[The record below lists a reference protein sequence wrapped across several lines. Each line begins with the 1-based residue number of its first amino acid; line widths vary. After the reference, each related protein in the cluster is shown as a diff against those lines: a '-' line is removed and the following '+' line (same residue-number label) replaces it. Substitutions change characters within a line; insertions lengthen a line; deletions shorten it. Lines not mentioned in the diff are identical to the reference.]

1 MKHIKSYILLT
12 WMAVSLVG
20 CKVDDLKDDVNDL
33 KNRVALIEE
42 QVKILNDNVEVMAYV
57 LDTQQKTISK
67 VEPSADKSQFT
78 ITLSDGY
85 TMTLTV
91 GKAGEVVPPTISVDE
106 NGYWVVNGLS
116 TGVKAVGEDGTTPD
130 YPEFQVKNGEW
141 QFRFGEDGEWK
152 PVEGGNIGGGSLGDQ
167 IFESAKVDGD
177 KFVITLANDGGTYE
191 LPIVS
196 QLSCEI
202 NKDMVGADGYIEF
215 QPGETKTFK
224 VKITGTPLAPV
235 YPSGWRAELE
245 KLDSADENGYNYQL
259 VVYAPEQTSAS
270 SLANVVASNISE
282 ISVRV
287 NKDVFWAVDKIKV
300 CMEVTYNSL
309 KEKYEAGQAIEI
321 NGFSINMESFG
332 AVKQIPDNNTISEDG
347 VYFVE
352 NSTSDMV
359 LNASSGIN
367 QLVLISESDNKPT
380 LKINSIQTL
389 NGSLLL
395 ANVIIDVTAN
405 STFVFDVA
413 SDEGNVIINQC
424 DIVGLKLGK
433 GLVTSSNGKNLGLF
447 SIYDSNIKLIDS
459 DANSV
464 NLYLLEKTPVCK
476 KYDFENNIVAYQAGE
491 NVAENVVG
499 DKAKLTNFKLF
510 NNNNGC
516 INELILKKNTF
527 IDIRTYTIGSNN
539 KASMSGLVLVKYI
552 GSETQE
558 SGGKTYSNDAMLHI
572 SNNIYY
578 LSISSDKFS
587 SMFVK
592 YTIYQIGGNIDL
604 RDNIAYAETAGF
616 KYFYTSGTD
625 YVAPEGV
632 TNNYPSLKKEGI
644 FDTGAGATYDFENFK
659 FIPATQYQSYGAQR
673 K

>member
-1 MKHIKSYILLT
+1 MKYIKSYIFLT
-12 WMAVSLVG
+12 WMLVSLVG
-20 CKVDDLKDDVNDL
+20 CKMDDLKDDVNDL
-33 KNRVALIEE
+33 KDRVTLIEE
-42 QVKILNDNVEVMAYV
+42 QVKILNDNVEVFAYV
-57 LDTQQKTISK
+57 LDPQQKTISS
-67 VEPSADKSQFT
+67 VTESNGQYI
-78 ITLSDGY
+78 ITLSDGS

-91 GKAGEVVPPTISVDE
+91 GKAGTVVQPTISVNSD
-106 NGYWVVNGLS
+106 GYWVVNGFS
-116 TGVKAVGEDGTTPD
+116 TGVKAIGEDGVTSD

-141 QFRFGEDGEWK
+141 LVRFGEDGEWK

-177 KFVITLANDGGTYE
+177 KFVITLANEGGTYE

-196 QLSCEI
+196 QLACEI
-202 NKDMVGADGYIEF
+202 NKDVVGADGYIEF

-245 KLDSADENGYNYQL
+245 ELDAPDENGYNYLL
-259 VVYAPEQTSAS
+259 VVYAPEQASAS

-287 NKDVFWAVDKIKV
+287 NKGVFWAVDKIKV

-332 AVKQIPDNNTISEDG
+332 AVKPIPDNNTISEDG

-380 LKINSIQTL
+380 LKINSAQTL

-405 STFVFDVA
+405 SAFVFDVA

-447 SIYDSNIKLIDS
+447 SIYDSNIKLTDS
-459 DANSV
+459 NDNSA

-491 NVAENVVG
+491 DVTENVVG

-510 NNNNGC
+510 NNTAGC

-527 IDIRTYTIGSNN
+527 IDIRTYTISNDR
-539 KASMSGLVLVKYI
+539 ASVLGLVYVNYI
-552 GSETQE
+552 GSETQD
-558 SGGKTYSNDAMLHI
+558 SGGKTYSNDAILHI
-572 SNNIYY
+572 SDNIYY
-578 LSISSDKFS
+578 LSISSDNFS
-587 SMFVK
+587 SMFVR
-592 YTIYQIGGNIDL
+592 YTIYQISGDIDL
-604 RDNIAYAETAGF
+604 RDNIAYAETVGF
-616 KYFYTSGTD
+616 KYFYTSGLN

-632 TNNYPSLKKEGI
+632 TNTYASLKKEGI
-644 FDTGAGATYDFENFK
+644 FDIGEGATYDFENFK

-673 K
+673 

>member
-224 VKITGTPLAPV
+224 VKIIGTPLAPV

-287 NKDVFWAVDKIKV
+287 NKDVFWAVDKINVKLPKV
-300 CMEVTYNSL
+300 YDSNYARFMDGATLS
-309 KEKYEAGQAIEI
+309 I
-321 NGFSINMESFG
+321 NGYEFSKESLG
-332 AVKQIPDNNTISEDG
+332 IDDDQKIHIVTGDTEISGSG
-347 VYFVE
+347 VYFVKE
-352 NSTSDMV
+352 DNITFTYNLDSSTSVDYLVIVPYDDTNKRSKLTVKRQVYLNKFFICQNVDIEYTATTSYV
-359 LNASSGIN
+359 LRLQPGTPVNVIMNNCNVSG
-367 QLVLISESDNKPT
+367 LVAGSGFAMP
-380 LKINSIQTL
+380 QAAG
-389 NGSLLL
+389 NGSLEKFSAVSCNFNLDDTSVAATNL
-395 ANVIIDVTAN
+395 VNNMDCSVFEFVNNIVYRSVDKTSGVALNVKMYNGN
-405 STFVFDVA
+405 SRT
-413 SDEGNVIINQC
+413 INSLIFNNNT
-424 DIVGLKLGK
+424 IVGLESTTTAMVYAK
-433 GLVTSSNGKNLGLF
+433 SINAIDIKN
-447 SIYDSNIKLIDS
+447 NIFWNTEM
-459 DANSV
+459 DANSMFIRYV
-464 NLYLLEKTPVCK
+464 NNMQDPSKATGGNNIGYSGTNEKTFKVFFTNSGVNPPITCPPAFSNSSA
-476 KYDFENNIVAYQAGE
+476 DFQKSDIF
-491 NVAENVVG
+491 NV
-499 DKAKLTNFKLF
+499 DDTNSF
-510 NNNNGC
+510 NTT
-516 INELILKKNTF
+516 K
-527 IDIRTYTIGSNN
+527 
-539 KASMSGLVLVKYI
+539 
-552 GSETQE
+552 
-558 SGGKTYSNDAMLHI
+558 
-572 SNNIYY
+572 
-578 LSISSDKFS
+578 
-587 SMFVK
+587 
-592 YTIYQIGGNIDL
+592 
-604 RDNIAYAETAGF
+604 
-616 KYFYTSGTD
+616 
-625 YVAPEGV
+625 GV
-632 TNNYPSLKKEGI
+632 
-644 FDTGAGATYDFENFK
+644 
-659 FIPATQYQSYGAQR
+659 FIPTAAYSSYGAQR